1 MEGICNLTAGQCFTP
16 MSRVAEVCS
25 SNATWSASLISR
37 SLIPVDVSSPLLRDL
52 YLVLFTVASTY
63 VAVCVY
69 EYRQRRIIERIE
81 SPRPTTALRGLSKG
95 RTIARGLHKGWL
107 AADIIPLA
115 KRSTDQ
121 EKVSVKDM
129 ACIQGVNASGNFL
142 SAIMDMMWNH
152 VNIVRER

>member
-1 MEGICNLTAGQCFTP
+1 MLHADEPSGRGLLVERDVEREPDIAKPDPGGRLLPPPPRSVPRPVHGRVDLRRGMRVRVPAAADHRAD
-16 MSRVAEVCS
+16 RVAPPYDG
-25 SNATWSASLISR
+25 SAR
-37 SLIPVDVSSPLLRDL
+37 
-52 YLVLFTVASTY
+52 TV
-63 VAVCVY
+63 
-69 EYRQRRIIERIE
+69 
-81 SPRPTTALRGLSKG
+81 KG